1 MLNQTFDQNSLLR
14 LTKRHE
20 IIKFSLGR
28 NLEEYK
34 VSLSEISKEIEDEHY
49 ELKSCSSHKITRNNK
64 TTTIY
69 SVTDAADYYALKK
82 ITDNIKRLYRVKYSS
97 RHEISEQ
104 ILRIFED
111 SSDMMVLRLDIASFF
126 ESINIGKVI
135 ERIKT
140 DNILSRKSLEII
152 ENTIKNLKIS
162 GLPRG
167 LPISS
172 PLSEIFM
179 EEFDESIR
187 SLDGIYYY
195 SRYVDD
201 IIIISTNSDKSIK
214 SIITKKLKDIELEV
228 NEKTEEKEISK
239 STETVTYLGYQYT
252 LHPISESSK
261 SNKRHVSVKMSKNKI
276 NKIKTRIV
284 LSLIN
289 YNIKNESYK
298 NKAIDNLHRFFR
310 DRTLRNRIK
319 FLSGNYEVRDNNQN
333 KNNDDDEKT
342 VLKGGLFYNNPL
354 LNNIEQLEELN
365 IFIRNLLFTN
375 KNSLFGKR
383 IRRIPIELRRE
394 LASTDFKHGFESR
407 VTHQFFDFQLKEICE
422 IWK

>member
-1 MLNQTFDQNSLLR
+1 M
-14 LTKRHE
+14 
-20 IIKFSLGR
+20 
-28 NLEEYK
+28 
-34 VSLSEISKEIEDEHY
+34 
-49 ELKSCSSHKITRNNK
+49 
-64 TTTIY
+64 
-69 SVTDAADYYALKK
+69 
-82 ITDNIKRLYRVKYSS
+82 
-97 RHEISEQ
+97 
-104 ILRIFED
+104 FED

-239 STETVTYLGYQYT
+239 SIETVTYLGYQYT
-252 LHPISESSK
+252 LHPISESNK

-298 NKAIDNLHRFFR
+298 NKAIDNLHRLFR

-333 KNNDDDEKT
+333 KNDDDDEKT